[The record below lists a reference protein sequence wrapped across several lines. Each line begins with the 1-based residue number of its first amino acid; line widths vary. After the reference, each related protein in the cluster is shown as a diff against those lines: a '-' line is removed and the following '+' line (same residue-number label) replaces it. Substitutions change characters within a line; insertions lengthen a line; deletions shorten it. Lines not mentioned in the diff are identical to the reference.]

1 MVAFPNAKINLGLH
15 IIGTRN
21 DGFHDLAT
29 IFVPIKLQDV
39 IEVVESNNE
48 NQSNEYSQSG
58 AEISGDLKD
67 NLCIKAY
74 HLLKQDFP
82 NLPAVK
88 MHLHKKIPMGA
99 GLGGGSADGA
109 FMLNLLNKK
118 FNLNIDLESLAKL
131 SLQLGSDC
139 PFFIYNKPAYATG
152 RGEILT
158 QINLDLSKYK
168 ILIVNPGIHINT
180 GWAFKSLKLTQ
191 NHNDLLEVINAPIQ
205 TWKSNLKNDFEVPIF
220 NEYPEIAQLKQQLY
234 DLGALYAAMSGS
246 GSTVF
251 GIFENKLKEEIKFPN
266 TYYVKWV

>member
-15 IIGTRN
+15 ILGKRS
-21 DGFHDLAT
+21 DGFHNLAT
-29 IFVPIKLQDV
+29 VFVPIKIHDV
-39 IEVVESNNE
+39 IEVIESNNE
-48 NQSNEYSQSG
+48 KESIEYSQTG
-58 AEISGDLKD
+58 VEISGDVND

-74 HLLKQDFP
+74 HLLKQELP

-88 MHLHKKIPMGA
+88 MHLYKKIPMGA

-118 FNLNIDLESLAKL
+118 FELGIDKASLTKL
-131 SLQLGSDC
+131 SLELGSDC

-152 RGEILT
+152 RGEIISE
-158 QINLDLSKYK
+158 INLDLTHYN

-180 GWAFKSLKLTQ
+180 GWAFKSLRLAQ
-191 NHNDLLEVINAPIQ
+191 NHNDILEVIHAPIQ
-205 TWKSNLKNDFEVPIF
+205 SWKNNLTNDFEVPVF
-220 NEYPEIAQLKQQLY
+220 NAYPEIAQLKQQLY

-246 GSTVF
+246 GSTLF
-251 GIFENKLKEEIKFPN
+251 AIFKNKFKEEIKFPK

>member
-15 IIGTRN
+15 ILGKRS

-29 IFVPIKLQDV
+29 VFVPIKLQDV

-48 NQSNEYSQSG
+48 NESIEYSQTG
-58 AEISGDLKD
+58 TEISGDVKD

-109 FMLNLLNKK
+109 FMLNLINKK
-118 FNLNIDLESLAKL
+118 FDLGIDKASLAKL

-139 PFFIYNKPAYATG
+139 PFFIYNKSAYATG

-158 QINLDLSKYK
+158 QIDLDLSKYS

-180 GWAFKSLKLTQ
+180 GWAFKSLQLAQ
-191 NHNDLLEVINAPIQ
+191 NHNELLEVINAPIQ
-205 TWKSNLKNDFEVPIF
+205 SWKTNLINDFEVPVF
-220 NEYPEIAQLKQQLY
+220 NAYPEIAQLKQQLY

-246 GSTVF
+246 GSTIF
-251 GIFENKLKEEIKFPN
+251 GIFENKITEEIKFPD

>member
-15 IIGTRN
+15 ILGKRN
-21 DGFHDLAT
+21 DGFHNLAT
-29 IFVPIKLQDV
+29 IFVPIKLHDV
-39 IEVVESNNE
+39 IEVIESNNE
-48 NQSNEYSQSG
+48 NESITYSQSG
-58 AEISGDLKD
+58 SEISGNIKD

-74 HLLKQDFP
+74 QLLKQDFP
-82 NLPAVK
+82 NLPAVI
-88 MHLHKKIPMGA
+88 MHLHKQIPMGA

-152 RGEILT
+152 RGEVLT
-158 QINLDLSKYK
+158 QIDLVLSKYS

-180 GWAFKSLKLTQ
+180 GWAFKSLELSQ
-191 NHNDLLEVINAPIQ
+191 NHNDLLNVIHEPIEN
-205 TWKSNLKNDFEVPIF
+205 WKSNLKNDFEVPIF

-234 DLGALYAAMSGS
+234 DSGALYAAMSGS

-251 GIFENKLKEEIKFPN
+251 ALFENKLKQEIKFPN
-266 TYYVKWV
+266 SYYVKWV

>member
-15 IIGTRN
+15 ILGKRN

-29 IFVPIKLQDV
+29 VFVPIKLNDV
-39 IEVVESNNE
+39 IEIVESNNE
-48 NQSNEYSQSG
+48 NQSIEYSQTG
-58 AEISGDLKD
+58 TEISGDVKD

-82 NLPAVK
+82 HLPAVK

-109 FMLNLLNKK
+109 FMLNLLNNK
-118 FNLNIDLESLAKL
+118 FELGIDKVTLSKI

-139 PFFIYNKPAYATG
+139 PFFIYNKPSYATG
-152 RGEILT
+152 RGEI
-158 QINLDLSKYK
+158 ISEIDLDLSNYH

-180 GWAFKSLKLTQ
+180 GWAFKSLQLSQ
-191 NHNDLLEVINAPIQ
+191 NHNDLLEVIHAPIQ
-205 TWKSNLKNDFEVPIF
+205 SWKDNLTNDFEVPVF
-220 NEYPEIAQLKQQLY
+220 NAYPEIAQLKQQLY

-251 GIFENKLKEEIKFPN
+251 AIFENKFKEEIKFPE

>member
-15 IIGTRN
+15 ILGKRN

-29 IFVPIKLQDV
+29 VFVPIKLHDV
-39 IEVVESNNE
+39 VEVVESDNE
-48 NQSNEYSQSG
+48 INSIEYSQTG
-58 AEISGDLKD
+58 VDINGDVND
-67 NLCIKAY
+67 NLCVKAY

-82 NLPAVK
+82 HLPAVK

-118 FNLNIDLESLAKL
+118 FNLNVDLDTLAKL

-158 QINLDLSKYK
+158 QINLDLTKYN
-168 ILIVNPGIHINT
+168 ILIVNPAIHINT
-180 GWAFKSLKLTQ
+180 GWAFKSLELAQ
-191 NHNDLLEVINAPIQ
+191 IHNDLLEIIHEPIE
-205 TWKSNLKNDFEVPIF
+205 TWKSDLKNDFEVPIF
-220 NEYPEIAQLKQQLY
+220 TAYPEIAHLKQQLY
-234 DLGALYAAMSGS
+234 DLGAIYSAMSGS

-251 GIFENKLKEEIKFPN
+251 AIFENKLKEEIKFPN
-266 TYYVKWV
+266 SYYVKWV

>member
-15 IIGTRN
+15 ILGKRA
-21 DGFHDLAT
+21 DGFHDLET
-29 IFVPIKLQDV
+29 VFVPIKLQDV

-48 NQSNEYSQSG
+48 SQSIEYSQTG
-58 AEISGDLKD
+58 TEISGDLKD

-74 HLLKQDFP
+74 HMLKQDFP

-118 FNLNIDLESLAKL
+118 FNLNVGLESLAKL

-168 ILIVNPGIHINT
+168 ILIVNPGIHLNT
-180 GWAFKSLKLTQ
+180 GWAFKSLELSQ
-191 NHNDLLEVINAPIQ
+191 SHNDLLEVINAPIQ

-220 NEYPEIAQLKQQLY
+220 SAYSEIAQLKQKLY
-234 DLGALYAAMSGS
+234 DLGALYTAMSGS

-251 GIFENKLKEEIKFPN
+251 AIFENKLKEEIKFPE

>member
-15 IIGTRN
+15 ILGKRS

-29 IFVPIKLQDV
+29 VFVPIKLQDV

-48 NQSNEYSQSG
+48 KESIEYSQTG
-58 AEISGDLKD
+58 IEIIGDVND

-74 HLLKQDFP
+74 YLLKKDFP
-82 NLPAVK
+82 HLPPIK

-118 FNLNIDLESLAKL
+118 FELGMDKASLSNL

-152 RGEILT
+152 RGEI
-158 QINLDLSKYK
+158 ISEIDIDLSNYH
-168 ILIVNPGIHINT
+168 ILIVNPSIHINT
-180 GWAFKSLKLTQ
+180 GWAFKSLQLVQ
-191 NHNDLLEVINAPIQ
+191 NHNDLLEVIHAPIQ
-205 TWKSNLKNDFEVPIF
+205 SWKNNLTNDFEVPVF
-220 NEYPEIAQLKQQLY
+220 EAHPEIAQLKQQLY
-234 DLGALYAAMSGS
+234 DLGALYVAMSGS
-246 GSTVF
+246 GSTIF
-251 GIFENKLKEEIKFPN
+251 GIFENKIKEEIKFPD

>member
-15 IIGTRN
+15 ILGKRT

-29 IFVPIKLQDV
+29 VFIPINIHDV
-39 IEVVESNNE
+39 IEVVASNNE
-48 NQSNEYSQSG
+48 NDSIEYSQTG
-58 AEISGDLKD
+58 TEISSDVND

-74 HLLKQDFP
+74 HLIKQDFP
-82 NLPAVK
+82 NLSPVK

-118 FNLNIDLESLAKL
+118 FDLGIDKASLAKL

-152 RGEILT
+152 RGEIISE
-158 QINLDLSKYK
+158 INLDISHYH

-180 GWAFKSLKLTQ
+180 GWAFKSLQLVQ
-191 NHNDLLEVINAPIQ
+191 NHNDLLEVIQAPIQ

-220 NEYPEIAQLKQQLY
+220 NEYSEIAQLKQQLY

-246 GSTVF
+246 GSTIF
-251 GIFENKLKEEIKFPN
+251 GIFENKISEEIKFPD

>member
-15 IIGTRN
+15 ILGKRA

-29 IFVPIKLQDV
+29 VFVPIKLHDV
-39 IEVVESNNE
+39 IEVIESNNE
-48 NQSNEYSQSG
+48 NKSIEYSQTG
-58 AEISGDLKD
+58 TEISGDLKD

-74 HLLKQDFP
+74 HLLKKDFP

-88 MHLHKKIPMGA
+88 MHLHKQIPMGA

-118 FNLNIDLESLAKL
+118 FNLNVDLESLAKL

-139 PFFIYNKPAYATG
+139 PFFIYNKPTFATG

-180 GWAFKSLKLTQ
+180 GWAFKSLDIVK
-191 NHNDLLEVINAPIQ
+191 NHNDLLEVIHAPAE
-205 TWKSNLKNDFEVPIF
+205 TWKSNLKNDFEVSIF
-220 NEYPEIAQLKQQLY
+220 SAYPEIAQLKQQLY
-234 DLGALYAAMSGS
+234 DLGALYTSMSGS

-251 GIFENKLKEEIKFPN
+251 ALFENKLKEEIKFPSS
-266 TYYVKWV
+266 YYVKWV

>member
-1 MVAFPNAKINLGLH
+1 MVVFPNAKINLGLH
-15 IIGTRN
+15 ILGKRS

-29 IFVPIKLQDV
+29 VFVPIKLHDV
-39 IEVVESNNE
+39 IEVIESNNE
-48 NQSNEYSQSG
+48 NESIEYSQTG
-58 AEISGDLKD
+58 TDISGDVND
-67 NLCIKAY
+67 NLCNKAY

-88 MHLHKKIPMGA
+88 MHLHKQIPMGA

-118 FNLNIDLESLAKL
+118 FELGIDKTSLAKL

-152 RGEILT
+152 RGEIISE
-158 QINLDLSKYK
+158 INLDLTHYN

-180 GWAFKSLKLTQ
+180 GWAFKSLQLAQ

-205 TWKSNLKNDFEVPIF
+205 SWKNNLTNDFEAPVF
-220 NEYPEIAQLKQQLY
+220 NAYPEIDQLKQHLY
-234 DLGALYAAMSGS
+234 DLGASYAAMSGS

-251 GIFENKLKEEIKFPN
+251 AIFENKFKEEIKFPN
-266 TYYVKWV
+266 SYYVKWV